1 MIHLRLRRWFASC
14 LLLLLVGLGVP
25 VIAQD
30 RMPPI
35 PPDKLTEEQ
44 KKAVEAY
51 LAAQA
56 NIQRIY
62 GDKYPRPV
70 QMEVGSGW
78 TELLRSPELML
89 TVNAMREYVEYEPAL
104 VPRIRELVIMI
115 TGRQSSTDF
124 MWNSHYAVAI
134 KTEISP
140 EILKAIAEGRR
151 PTGMPEDEEVV
162 YDFCDELHRNQ
173 SVSDAT
179 YAKTLAKFGEQGIV
193 DIVGVYGWYSMWAV
207 MNKVW
212 QKLTVEPQ
220 GSAPK
225 LTRFPR

>member
-1 MIHLRLRRWFASC
+1 MIHLRRWFASGM
-14 LLLLLVGLGVP
+14 LLLVVGWGAP
-25 VIAQD
+25 VFAQD

-56 NIQRIY
+56 NIQKLF

-70 QMEVGSGW
+70 QMELGLGW
-78 TELLRSPELML
+78 SELLRSPELLL
-89 TVNAMREYVEYEPAL
+89 TVNAMREYVEYKPAL
-104 VPRIRELVIMI
+104 APRIREMVIMI
-115 TGRQSSTDF
+115 AGRQSSTDF
-124 MWNSHYAVAI
+124 MWNSHYPVAI
-134 KTEISP
+134 KTGISP
-140 EILKAIAEGRR
+140 ENLKSIAEGRR
-151 PTGMPEDEEVV
+151 PAAMPEDEGVV
-162 YDFCDELHRNQ
+162 YDFLEELHHNQ

-179 YAKTLAKFGEQGIV
+179 YAKALAKFGERGVV
-193 DIVGVYGWYSMWAV
+193 DIVGVYGWYSMWAT

-212 QKLTVEPQ
+212 QKPPVEPQ

-225 LTRFPR
+225 LTAFPR

>member
-1 MIHLRLRRWFASC
+1 MIHLPRWLAPC
-14 LLLLLVGLGVP
+14 LFLVVGLGVP
-25 VIAQD
+25 AIAQD

-56 NIQRIY
+56 NIQKIY

-78 TELLRSPELML
+78 RELLRSPELLL
-89 TVNAMREYVEYEPAL
+89 TVNAMREYVEYKPAL
-104 VPRIRELVIMI
+104 APRIRELVIMI
-115 TGRQSSTDF
+115 MGRQSSTDF

-134 KTEISP
+134 KTGISP

-151 PTGMPEDEEVV
+151 PAGMAEDDEVV

-179 YAKTLAKFGEQGIV
+179 YAKALAKFGERGVV

-212 QKLTVEPQ
+212 QKPPAEPQ
-220 GSAPK
+220 DSAPK
-225 LTRFPR
+225 LTKFPR

>member
-1 MIHLRLRRWFASC
+1 MIYLRRWFASC
-14 LLLLLVGLGVP
+14 LLLLVVGLGIP
-25 VIAQD
+25 AIAQD

-44 KKAVEAY
+44 KKAVEAF

-56 NIQRIY
+56 NIQKIY

-78 TELLRSPELML
+78 SELLRSPELLL
-89 TVNAMREYVEYEPAL
+89 TVNAMREYVEYKPSLA
-104 VPRIRELVIMI
+104 PRVRELVIMI

-134 KTEISP
+134 KTGISP
-140 EILKAIAEGRR
+140 EFLKAIAEGRR
-151 PTGMPEDEEVV
+151 PSGMSEEEEVV

-179 YAKTLAKFGEQGIV
+179 YAKAIAKFGERGVV
-193 DIVGVYGWYSMWAV
+193 DIVGVYGWYSMWAM

-212 QKLTVEPQ
+212 LKAPVEPQ
-220 GSAPK
+220 GSALK
-225 LTRFPR
+225 LTVFPR

>member
-1 MIHLRLRRWFASC
+1 MIHLRRCFATC
-14 LLLLLVGLGVP
+14 LLLLVVGLGAP

-35 PPDKLTEEQ
+35 PPEKLTEEQ

-56 NIQRIY
+56 NIQKIY

-70 QMEVGSGW
+70 QMQVGMGW
-78 TELLRSPELML
+78 AELLRSPELML
-89 TVNAMREYVEYEPAL
+89 SVNAMREYVEYKPDLA
-104 VPRIRELVIMI
+104 PRIREMVIMI

-134 KTEISP
+134 KTGIRP

-151 PTGMPEDEEVV
+151 PAGMPEDEEIV
-162 YDFCDELHRNQ
+162 YDFCDELRNNQ

-179 YAKTLAKFGEQGIV
+179 YARALAKFGERGVV
-193 DIVGVYGWYSMWAV
+193 DIVGVYGWYSMWAM

-212 QKLTVEPQ
+212 LKAPVEPPGSTPKLTV
-220 GSAPK
+220 
-225 LTRFPR
+225 FPR

>member
-1 MIHLRLRRWFASC
+1 MINLRLRRWFASC

-25 VIAQD
+25 LIAQD

-70 QMEVGSGW
+70 QMGVGSGW

-89 TVNAMREYVEYEPAL
+89 TVNAMREYVEYKPAL

-124 MWNSHYAVAI
+124 LWNSHYAVAI
-134 KTEISP
+134 KTGISP
-140 EILKAIAEGRR
+140 EILKAIAEGR
-151 PTGMPEDEEVV
+151 
-162 YDFCDELHRNQ
+162 
-173 SVSDAT
+173 
-179 YAKTLAKFGEQGIV
+179 
-193 DIVGVYGWYSMWAV
+193 
-207 MNKVW
+207 
-212 QKLTVEPQ
+212 
-220 GSAPK
+220 
-225 LTRFPR
+225 

>member
-1 MIHLRLRRWFASC
+1 MIHLRRCFATC
-14 LLLLLVGLGVP
+14 LLLLVVGLGAP
-25 VIAQD
+25 LIAQD

-35 PPDKLTEEQ
+35 PPEKLTEEQ

-56 NIQRIY
+56 NIQKIY

-70 QMEVGSGW
+70 QMQVGMGW
-78 TELLRSPELML
+78 AELLRSPELML
-89 TVNAMREYVEYEPAL
+89 SVNAMREYVEYKPDLA
-104 VPRIRELVIMI
+104 PRIREMVIMI

-134 KTEISP
+134 KTGISP
-140 EILKAIAEGRR
+140 EILKSLGEGRR
-151 PTGMPEDEEVV
+151 PAGMPDDEEIV

-179 YAKTLAKFGEQGIV
+179 YARALAKFGERGVV
-193 DIVGVYGWYSMWAV
+193 DIVGVYGWYSMWAM

-212 QKLTVEPQ
+212 LKAPVEPPGSTPKLTV
-220 GSAPK
+220 
-225 LTRFPR
+225 FPR

>member
-1 MIHLRLRRWFASC
+1 MIHLRRCFATC
-14 LLLLLVGLGVP
+14 LLLLVVGLGAP

-35 PPDKLTEEQ
+35 PPEKLTEEQ

-56 NIQRIY
+56 NIQKIY

-70 QMEVGSGW
+70 QMQVGMGW
-78 TELLRSPELML
+78 AELLRSPELML
-89 TVNAMREYVEYEPAL
+89 SVNAMREYVEYKPDLA
-104 VPRIRELVIMI
+104 PRIREMVIMI

-134 KTEISP
+134 KTGISP
-140 EILKAIAEGRR
+140 EILKSLGEGRR
-151 PTGMPEDEEVV
+151 PAGMADDEEIV

-179 YAKTLAKFGEQGIV
+179 YARALAKFGERGVV
-193 DIVGVYGWYSMWAV
+193 DIVGVYGWYSMWAM

-212 QKLTVEPQ
+212 LKAPVEPPGSTPKLTV
-220 GSAPK
+220 
-225 LTRFPR
+225 FPR

>member
-1 MIHLRLRRWFASC
+1 MIHLRRWFASC
-14 LLLLLVGLGVP
+14 LLLLVVGLGAP

-35 PPDKLTEEQ
+35 PPEKLTEEQ

-56 NIQRIY
+56 NIQKVY

-70 QMEVGSGW
+70 QMQVGMGW
-78 TELLRSPELML
+78 AELLRSPELML
-89 TVNAMREYVEYEPAL
+89 SVNAMREYVEYKPDLA
-104 VPRIRELVIMI
+104 PRIREMVIMI

-134 KTEISP
+134 KTGISP
-140 EILKAIAEGRR
+140 EILKSLAEGRR
-151 PTGMPEDEEVV
+151 PAGMPDDEEIV

-179 YAKTLAKFGEQGIV
+179 YARALAKFGERGVV
-193 DIVGVYGWYSMWAV
+193 DIVGVYGWYSMWAM

-212 QKLTVEPQ
+212 LKAPVEPQ
-220 GSAPK
+220 GSTPK
-225 LTRFPR
+225 LTVFPR

>member
-1 MIHLRLRRWFASC
+1 MIYLRRLFASC
-14 LLLLLVGLGVP
+14 LLLLVVGLSAP
-25 VIAQD
+25 VVAQD

-35 PPDKLTEEQ
+35 PPDKLTTEQ

-56 NIQRIY
+56 NIQKIY

-70 QMEVGSGW
+70 QMEVGAGW
-78 TELLRSPELML
+78 SELLRSPELLL
-89 TVNAMREYVEYEPAL
+89 TVNAMREYVEYKPAL
-104 VPRIRELVIMI
+104 APRIRELVIMI

-124 MWNSHYAVAI
+124 MWNSHYPVAI
-134 KTEISP
+134 KTGISP
-140 EILKAIAEGRR
+140 EILKSIAEGRR
-151 PTGMPEDEEVV
+151 PAGLPEDEEVV

-179 YAKTLAKFGEQGIV
+179 YAKALAKFGEQGVV
-193 DIVGVYGWYSMWAV
+193 DIVGVYGWYSMWAM

-212 QKLTVEPQ
+212 LKSPVEPQ

-225 LTRFPR
+225 LTVFPR

>member
-1 MIHLRLRRWFASC
+1 MIDLRRWFASC

-25 VIAQD
+25 LIAQD

-134 KTEISP
+134 KSGISP

>member
-1 MIHLRLRRWFASC
+1 MIHLRFWFASC
-14 LLLLLVGLGVP
+14 LLLLFVGLGVP
-25 VIAQD
+25 VLAQD

-35 PPDKLTEEQ
+35 PPDKLTQEQ
-44 KKAVEAY
+44 KKAIDEY

-56 NIQRIY
+56 NIQKLF
-62 GDKYPRPV
+62 GAQYPRPV

-78 TELLRSPELML
+78 WELLRSPELLL
-89 TVNAMREYVEYEPAL
+89 TVNAMREYVEYKPAL
-104 VPRIRELVIMI
+104 APRIRELVIMI
-115 TGRQSSTDF
+115 TARQSSTDF
-124 MWNSHYAVAI
+124 MWDSHYAPAI
-134 KTEISP
+134 KTGISP

-151 PTGMPEDEEVV
+151 PTGMSEDDEAV

-179 YAKTLAKFGEQGIV
+179 YAKVLAKFGERGVV
-193 DIVGVYGWYSMWAV
+193 DIVGVYGWYSMWAM

-212 QKLTVEPQ
+212 QKPPVEPQ

-225 LTRFPR
+225 LTMFPR

>member
-1 MIHLRLRRWFASC
+1 MTYLRSWFVSC
-14 LLLLLVGLGVP
+14 LFLLVVGFGIP

-35 PPDKLTEEQ
+35 PSDKLTEEQ

-56 NIQRIY
+56 NIQKIY
-62 GDKYPRPV
+62 GDTYPRPV

-78 TELLRSPELML
+78 KELLRSPELLL
-89 TVNAMREYVEYEPAL
+89 TVNAMREYVEYKPAL
-104 VPRIRELVIMI
+104 VPRIRELAIMI
-115 TGRQSSTDF
+115 AGRQTSTDF
-124 MWNSHYAVAI
+124 MWNSHYPVAI
-134 KTEISP
+134 KTGISP

-179 YAKTLAKFGEQGIV
+179 YARAITKFGERGVV
-193 DIVGVYGWYSMWAV
+193 DIVGVYGWYSMWAL

-212 QKLTVEPQ
+212 QKPPIEPQ

-225 LTRFPR
+225 LTMFPR